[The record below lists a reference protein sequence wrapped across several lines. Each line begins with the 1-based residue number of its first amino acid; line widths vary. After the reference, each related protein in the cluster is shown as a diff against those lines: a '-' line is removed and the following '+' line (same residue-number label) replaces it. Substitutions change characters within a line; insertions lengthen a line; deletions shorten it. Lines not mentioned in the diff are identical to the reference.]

1 MASAIFEWNLGLS
14 AASIVYI
21 IIISIRYYKGLA
33 EETGYNDD
41 TYTSAYKV
49 IVRWYAFTM
58 LEIAVY

>member
-41 TYTSAYKV
+41 TYTSA
-49 IVRWYAFTM
+49 
-58 LEIAVY
+58 